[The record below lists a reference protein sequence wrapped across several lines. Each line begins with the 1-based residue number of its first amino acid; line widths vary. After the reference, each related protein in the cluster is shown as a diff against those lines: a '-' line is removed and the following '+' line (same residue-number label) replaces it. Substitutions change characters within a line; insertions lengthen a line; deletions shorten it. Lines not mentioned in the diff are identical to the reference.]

1 MPRKS
6 DEQFISRIESDYLT
20 LMKTNT
26 AEADE
31 HVGKGQY
38 GRSVHHFLNIR
49 RPDLALL
56 YFQKD
61 GGRAKDIREMLIKVG
76 KAEESRLGWNWVY
89 DMYHDEYNLPRRS
102 RSKN

>member
-20 LMKTNT
+20 LMKTNS

-31 HVGKGQY
+31 HVRKGQY
-38 GRSVHHFLNIR
+38 GRSVHHFLSTR
-49 RPDLALL
+49 RPDLALR
-56 YFQKD
+56 YFKKD

-76 KAEESRLGWNWVY
+76 KAKSWKEVLNEIYNSLPSQYGRGISMLLRL
-89 DMYHDEYNLPRRS
+89 
-102 RSKN
+102 